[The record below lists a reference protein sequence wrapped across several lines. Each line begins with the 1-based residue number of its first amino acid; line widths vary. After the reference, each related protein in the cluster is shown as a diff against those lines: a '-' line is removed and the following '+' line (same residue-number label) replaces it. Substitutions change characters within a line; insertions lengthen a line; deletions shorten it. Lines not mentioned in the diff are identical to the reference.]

1 MHHVFSVLFTTSSS
15 CNVSV
20 PRSMMLF
27 TGVHTVLSVPNV
39 QHYNIKLK
47 FLNMQTYLVLSVIIW
62 LHTS

>member
-20 PRSMMLF
+20 PCSMMLF